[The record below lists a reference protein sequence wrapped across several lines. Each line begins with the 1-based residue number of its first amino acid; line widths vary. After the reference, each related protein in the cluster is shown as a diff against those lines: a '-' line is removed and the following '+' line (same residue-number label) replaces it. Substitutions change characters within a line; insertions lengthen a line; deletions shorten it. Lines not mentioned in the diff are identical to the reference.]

1 MLISK
6 TDKMIAEKD
15 GPIGWITFNNPER
28 RNAVSLA
35 MWEALADIVRDFES
49 DKAIRVIVLKGAGDR
64 AFVSGADISEFEEK
78 RSSPETTRTYN
89 EASGKA
95 TVALKHVGKPTIA
108 MIRGF
113 CIGGGVSVALSCDM
127 RIASEGATFGVPAA
141 KLGLGYGFL
150 RIERFSRIVGLPR
163 AMGILLTGRRVPAKE
178 GYELGFVTAVA
189 PAGGAMEEAR
199 KWAAQMLECSPLALR
214 ATKEVARKTML
225 GEDFERKL
233 VDAREFP
240 AAKRLRTSNDYVEGP
255 RAFAEKRKPNWT
267 NT

>member
-1 MLISK
+1 
-6 TDKMIAEKD
+6 MIDFETILVD
-15 GPIGWITFNNPER
+15 TRGRVGWITLNRP
-28 RNAVSLA
+28 
-35 MWEALADIVRDFES
+35 EALNALNAQTMHDVVIAAEQFDADPGIGAIV
-49 DKAIRVIVLKGAGDR
+49 ITGAGR
-64 AFVSGADISEFEEK
+64 AFAAGADIKEMED
-78 RSSPETTRTYN
+78 RTGLDMRLGNYFA
-89 EASGKA
+89 EWGRL
-95 TVALKHVGKPTIA
+95 VAVRKPVIAAVNGIA
-108 MIRGF
+108 M
-113 CIGGGVSVALSCDM
+113 GGGFELALACDLVIAAENAFFALSEP
-127 RIASEGATFGVPAA
+127 RVGLSALAGGVQYLPRA
-141 KLGLGYGFL
+141 
-150 RIERFSRIVGLPR
+150 IGLPR

>member
-1 MLISK
+1 MAI
-6 TDKMIAEKD
+6 TQREFCTVEKD
-15 GPIGWITFNNPER
+15 GHLTIVTINRPDVMNSTHYEADLELDLVWDEFAEDPEQWVGIIT
-28 RNAVSLA
+28 
-35 MWEALADIVRDFES
+35 
-49 DKAIRVIVLKGAGDR
+49 GAGDR
-64 AFVSGADISEFEEK
+64 AFSTGNDLKMHAKRGVRQISKGGFAGL
-78 RSSPETTRTYN
+78 TTRFD
-89 EASGKA
+89 
-95 TVALKHVGKPTIA
+95 LDKPVIAAVNGIA
-108 MIRGF
+108 M
-113 CIGGGVSVALSCDM
+113 GGGFELALACDLVIAAENAFFALSEP
-127 RIASEGATFGVPAA
+127 RVGLSALAGGVQYLPRA
-141 KLGLGYGFL
+141 
-150 RIERFSRIVGLPR
+150 IGLPR